1 MDQFGLQG
9 LVRRDQRYPALTMGK
24 QETEIEK
31 NRFLCNKCGHTPF
44 YQSELKEHTMR
55 KHNRDPKEKSNFT
68 MGR

>member
-1 MDQFGLQG
+1 MDQF
-9 LVRRDQRYPALTMGK
+9 PALTMGK

-55 KHNRDPKEKSNFT
+55 KHNRDPKENQTSAVTVT
-68 MGR
+68 MLLILNKIW